1 MVIGVIPKANS
12 QVTISQVETSRM
24 CNFPSGNFPGM
35 DIYVPRVRLD
45 LLRRR
50 ATGCN
55 GGRPDTAVMMGW
67 GGLIAAALGNT
78 QLRGYHLG
86 KYPWEAVAWAKALEK
101 VPNIVKMT
109 SMYTTTSLQVN
120 LV

>member
-45 LLRRR
+45 LLKRR

-86 KYPWEAVAWAKALEK
+86 
-101 VPNIVKMT
+101 
-109 SMYTTTSLQVN
+109 
-120 LV
+120 